1 VIRVLIVDD
10 HAIVRAG
17 LRRLLNESSDIEV
30 AGEVG
35 SAEEALEALPGLEA
49 DVILLDLALPGMSGL
64 EALPLLRRMRPDV
77 RVLALSMYSEEQ
89 YALRVFQAGAD
100 GFISKGSVIE
110 ELLVALRRVAAGRK
124 YVSSAAAE
132 RLAEH
137 LQQPSATSTIDLLSP
152 RELETLRLI
161 AGGKPAREI
170 AAHMGV
176 STKTVGTFRYRLLAK
191 LKLKNNVEIAHF
203 AAEHGLL

>member
-1 VIRVLIVDD
+1 MIRVFIVDD

-17 LRRLLNESSDIEV
+17 LRRLLTESNDIEV
-30 AGEVG
+30 VGEVG
-35 SAEEALEALPGLEA
+35 SAEEALATLGGLAA
-49 DVILLDLALPGMSGL
+49 DVVLLDLALPGMSGL
-64 EALPLLRRMRPDV
+64 EALPLFRRMRPDL

-100 GFISKGSVIE
+100 GFISKGSVVE

-132 RLAEH
+132 RMAEN
-137 LQQPSATSTIDLLSP
+137 LQQPPVASAVALLSP
-152 RELETLRLI
+152 REMETLRLI
-161 AGGKPAREI
+161 ARGETAREI
-170 AAHMGV
+170 AARMGV

-191 LKLKNNVEIAHF
+191 LKLKNNVEVAHF
-203 AAEHGLL
+203 AAEQGLI

>member
-1 VIRVLIVDD
+1 MIRVLIIDD

-35 SAEEALEALPGLEA
+35 SAEEALEALPDLEA

-64 EALPLLRRMRPDV
+64 EALPLFRRMRPDL

-137 LQQPSATSTIDLLSP
+137 LQQPAPTSALDLLSR

-161 AGGKPAREI
+161 AGGKLAREI

>member
-1 VIRVLIVDD
+1 MIRVFIIDD

-17 LRRLLNESSDIEV
+17 LRRLLTESSDIEV
-30 AGEVG
+30 VGDAG
-35 SAEEALEALPGLEA
+35 SAEEALAALADLDA
-49 DVILLDLALPGMSGL
+49 DVVLLDLALPGMSGL
-64 EALPLLRRMRPDV
+64 EALPLFRQQRPDV

-100 GFISKGSVIE
+100 GFISKSSVIE

-124 YVSSAAAE
+124 YVGAAAAE
-132 RLAEH
+132 RLAEN
-137 LQQPSATSTIDLLSP
+137 LQQPPAISVVDLLSP

-161 AGGKPAREI
+161 ASGETAREI
-170 AAHMGV
+170 AGRMGV

-191 LKLKNNVEIAHF
+191 LKLRNNVEVAHF
-203 AAEHGLL
+203 ATEHGLL

>member
-1 VIRVLIVDD
+1 MIRVLIVDD

-17 LRRLLNESSDIEV
+17 LRRLLTESSDIEV
-30 AGEVG
+30 VGEEG
-35 SAEEALEALPGLEA
+35 SAEEALAALGGLTA
-49 DVILLDLALPGMSGL
+49 DVMLLDLALPGMSGL
-64 EALPLLRRMRPDV
+64 EALPLFRRMCPDL

-100 GFISKGSVIE
+100 GFISKGSVVE

-124 YVSSAAAE
+124 YVSNAAAE
-132 RLAEH
+132 RMAEN
-137 LQQPSATSTIDLLSP
+137 LQQPPTTSAVHLLSR

-161 AGGKPAREI
+161 AAGKPAREI

-176 STKTVGTFRYRLLAK
+176 STKTVGTFRFRLLAK
-191 LKLKNNVEIAHF
+191 LKLKNNVEVAHY
-203 AAEHGLL
+203 AAEHGLI